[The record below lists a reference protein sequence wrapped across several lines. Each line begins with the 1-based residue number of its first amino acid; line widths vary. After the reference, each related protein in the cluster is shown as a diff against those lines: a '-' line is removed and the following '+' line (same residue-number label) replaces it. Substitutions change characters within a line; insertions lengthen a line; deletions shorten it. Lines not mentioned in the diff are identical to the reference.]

1 MAELCLIAAIVCALV
16 DWVAVAQERRL
27 LEYVAKPAALGFL
40 LLFAAQGSD
49 ASWYLIA
56 ALTFSLVGDVYL
68 MLPDALFPAG
78 LAAFLLGHLAY
89 IADFDATPT
98 ARAGWF
104 AIVALASTP
113 LALRI
118 VRGVKAPPL
127 RIAVGVYMGVIS
139 LMVASAIGSGEMVAA
154 IGALFFFASDAL
166 IAVNRFVAPFA
177 SARILVIVT
186 YHIGQLLLVLALRS

>member
-1 MAELCLIAAIVCALV
+1 MAEICLIAAIVCAAV

-40 LLFAAQGSD
+40 LLFAVLGSD
-49 ASWYLIA
+49 PSWYLIA
-56 ALTFSLVGDVYL
+56 ALTFSLLGDVYL

-89 IADFDATPT
+89 IADFDTTPA

-104 AIVALASTP
+104 LVVALAFTP

-118 VRGVKAPPL
+118 VRGVKEPPL

-166 IAVNRFVAPFA
+166 IAVNRFVSPFA
-177 SARILVIVT
+177 SARVLVVVT
-186 YHIGQLLLVLALRS
+186 YHIGQLLLVIALRS